1 MEYETLEA
9 EYVEYGRNKFIEI
22 AKKRIVDEN
31 AVFINISKGYVAPNG
46 QRRYQKSIGFQP
58 DEQIV
63 TGIIE
68 KLGQVWSTVTEEEKE
83 TVKKEEGA
91 EQEPL
96 ED

>member
-31 AVFINISKGYVAPNG
+31 AIFINISKGYVAPNG

-58 DEQIV
+58 DEDIV

-68 KLGQVWSTVTEEEKE
+68 KLGSVWSTVTEEEKATANKDSQSSE
-83 TVKKEEGA
+83 S
-91 EQEPL
+91 L